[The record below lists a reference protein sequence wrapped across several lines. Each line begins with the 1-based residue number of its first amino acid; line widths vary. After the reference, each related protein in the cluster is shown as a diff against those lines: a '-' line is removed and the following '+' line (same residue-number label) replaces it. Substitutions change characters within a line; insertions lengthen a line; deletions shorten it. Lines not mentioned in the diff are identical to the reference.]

1 MSRNR
6 LPRSVRNQFRRIRGS
21 VSRTGNSVNAYVRA
35 TQMRAQQETQNRLN
49 AVQQRARTEA
59 RELERASRERL
70 RNPQGNQGSVN
81 SSNTANS
88 SASNWTAEL
97 NRFAERNYYLIQAVV
112 GGVSITT
119 SLYTV
124 FAGERMRR
132 LTEAEN
138 SRNEDLRNEA
148 SSLIEEGRAILRR
161 IEAGAQ
167 QQQEERQRQQSIERD
182 SSSRFQR
189 VWSFISGAVWTI
201 RNAIDIFTI
210 FDYRNNGSNGADSS
224 NNSNNTNNEQNSSA
238 NFPSDGGQVLG
249 KKPFPSDDR
258 NAGNG

>member
-1 MSRNR
+1 MRFNKGHEPK
-6 LPRSVRNQFRRIRGS
+6 L
-21 VSRTGNSVNAYVRA
+21 GNLS
-35 TQMRAQQETQNRLN
+35 
-49 AVQQRARTEA
+49 
-59 RELERASRERL
+59 ELAESDYGIL
-70 RNPQGNQGSVN
+70 RSVN

-97 NRFAERNYYLIQAVV
+97 NRFGERNYYLLQAVV

-182 SSSRFQR
+182 SSSRFQKHHLSKMK
-189 VWSFISGAVWTI
+189 V
-201 RNAIDIFTI
+201 NIFWQK
-210 FDYRNNGSNGADSS
+210 FA
-224 NNSNNTNNEQNSSA
+224 
-238 NFPSDGGQVLG
+238 
-249 KKPFPSDDR
+249 
-258 NAGNG
+258 

>member
-70 RNPQGNQGSVN
+70 
-81 SSNTANS
+81 
-88 SASNWTAEL
+88 
-97 NRFAERNYYLIQAVV
+97 
-112 GGVSITT
+112 
-119 SLYTV
+119 
-124 FAGERMRR
+124 
-132 LTEAEN
+132 
-138 SRNEDLRNEA
+138 
-148 SSLIEEGRAILRR
+148 
-161 IEAGAQ
+161 
-167 QQQEERQRQQSIERD
+167 RQQSIERD